1 MLKPL
6 KWNLDNASV
15 PPAMTRSAKP
25 ALIMLAPNI
34 MALAADEQAVDVVVT
49 IRNGPHID
57 AIRSVALPQSLY
69 CMC

>member
-1 MLKPL
+1 
-6 KWNLDNASV
+6 
-15 PPAMTRSAKP
+15 MTRSAKP